1 MGNSTKTIKMTTEPI
16 PKLINE
22 LATPTIV
29 SMLITSIYNMADTFF
44 VARINNSSATAAVGV
59 AFAVM
64 ALIQACGF
72 FCGHGSGNYMS
83 RMLGAGKIENAKK
96 MAVTGFSLAIL
107 LGTILMTLGHLFL
120 EPFALIL
127 GSTETM
133 LPYTKAYLGYIL
145 LGAPFMCAGL
155 VMNNQLRFQGNAL
168 FAMIGITTGGILN
181 IFLDP
186 LFIFGLNLGVAGA
199 AIATIISQA
208 ISFIILLVGIFKSD
222 SINYEIKNIT
232 FNLYFLRQI
241 VKGGLPSLARQGLGS
256 VSTAVLN
263 LCTGQFG
270 DAAIAGVSIVTRV
283 MQFCFS
289 VVTGFGQ
296 GFQPVCGFNYGA
308 KRYDRVREGFNYA
321 VRVGSCF
328 ALIASIVA
336 FVFANQVLILFQGN
350 DPTVVAVGT
359 VTLRFQALSFS
370 LMVYLTITNMMLQVC
385 GKTWQAT
392 LLAASRQGLFLIP
405 VVSILPTFIGLYG
418 IECAQMIADVIS
430 FAIAVPL
437 SISFFK
443 EINQYG
449 NFFDFLKSGR

>member
-1 MGNSTKTIKMTTEPI
+1 MENTNKTIKMTTEPVS
-16 PKLINE
+16 KLINE

-44 VARINNSSATAAVGV
+44 VARIESSSATAAVGV

-64 ALIQACGF
+64 ALIQAIGF

-83 RMLGAGKIENAKK
+83 RMLGAGKVENAKK
-96 MAVTGFSLAIL
+96 MAVTGFTLAIIFGIL
-107 LGTILMTLGHLFL
+107 LAVFGLIFI
-120 EPFALIL
+120 EPFARIL

-133 LPYTKAYLGYIL
+133 MPYTKAYLSYIL

-155 VMNNQLRFQGNAL
+155 VMNNQLRFQGNAM

-186 LFIFGLNLGVAGA
+186 VFIFGFDLGVAGA

-208 ISFIILLVGIFKSD
+208 ISFVILLIGIFKSD
-222 SINYEIKNIT
+222 SLNYSIKEISLNKYYIQ
-232 FNLYFLRQI
+232 QI
-241 VKGGLPSLARQGLGS
+241 AKGGLPSLARQGLGS
-256 VSTAVLN
+256 VSTAILN
-263 LCTGQFG
+263 LCTGNFG

-289 VVTGFGQ
+289 VVIGFGQ

-308 KRYDRVREGFNYA
+308 KRFDRVKEGFWYG
-321 VRVGSCF
+321 VKVGTVFTFVVAIIAFIF
-328 ALIASIVA
+328 AKDILV
-336 FVFANQVLILFQGN
+336 LFQGN
-350 DPTVVAVGT
+350 DPTVVAVGSA
-359 VTLRFQALSFS
+359 TLRFQCLSFV
-370 LMVYLTITNMMLQVC
+370 LTVYLTMANMMLQVC

-405 VVSILPTFIGLYG
+405 VVAVLPLIIGIQG
-418 IECAQMIADVIS
+418 IEMGQMISDILS
-430 FAIAVPL
+430 FAIAVPITL
-437 SISFFK
+437 SFFK
-443 EINQYG
+443 ELNSQ
-449 NFFDFLKSGR
+449 NVKLD